1 MDIPSTET
9 NLMELIRNLQ
19 SLGFSDYEAKAYIS
33 LLKVQPATAYEVS
46 KEAGIPK
53 ANCYTVLESLSKRDS
68 VQPIS
73 EGPMR
78 YVAVPPEILFDR
90 IARSTEQRC
99 NLLIEDLKMIGSVPD
114 YDYVWSLSGKEPID
128 QAISQL
134 IKDAR
139 HQLWVKATDTAL
151 MAHLDELRNCAG
163 RGVIVRI
170 ILFGDDPEPFQFG
183 GENRCWL
190 HEGNGIAVGISHMLV
205 TIARD
210 YEEAIV
216 AEFGKAPHASVT
228 RNRALV
234 NMVDS
239 LIRHEIYF
247 AEIFEVFGEQVM
259 ERFGPALYNL
269 RCKYLPKQQ
278 VEDLSA
284 RLSDIQR
291 TKLRTP

>member
-1 MDIPSTET
+1 MDMPVTKA
-9 NLMELIRNLQ
+9 NLQGLIRNLQ

-53 ANCYTVLESLSKRDS
+53 ANCYTVLEGLSKRDS

-73 EGPMR
+73 ESPMR
-78 YVAVPPEILFDR
+78 YVAVPPEVLFDR
-90 IARSTEQRC
+90 IARSTEERC
-99 NLLIEDLKMIGSVPD
+99 NQMMNDLKAIGTGPD
-114 YDYVWSLSGKEPID
+114 YDYVWSLSGRDPIN
-128 QAISQL
+128 QAIEQL

-139 HQLWVKATDTAL
+139 HQLWVKATESAL
-151 MAHLDELRNCAG
+151 MIHREALRECAK

-183 GENRCWL
+183 DENRCWL
-190 HEGNGIAVGISHMLV
+190 HEGNGIAVGISHLLF

-216 AEFGKAPHASVT
+216 AEFGEAPHASVT

-234 NMVDS
+234 NVVDS

-247 AEIFEVFGEQVM
+247 AEIFEAFGDDIM
-259 ERFGPALYNL
+259 ERFGPALYQL
-269 RCKYLPKQQ
+269 RSKYLPQQ
-278 VEDLSA
+278 QAEDLGN
-284 RLSDIQR
+284 RLEDIR
-291 TKLRTP
+291 IASRG

>member
-1 MDIPSTET
+1 MHGNKNKLADI
-9 NLMELIRNLQ
+9 LRNLQ
-19 SLGFSDYEAKAYIS
+19 SLGFSDYEAKAYVS

-53 ANCYTVLESLSKRDS
+53 ANCYTVLESLSKRES

-73 EGPMR
+73 EAPMR

-90 IARSTEQRC
+90 ITKSTEHRC
-99 NLLIEDLKMIGSVPD
+99 KQLIDDLKEFGSRTE
-114 YDYVWSLSGKEPID
+114 YDYVWSVTGEETIN

-134 IKDAR
+134 IQNAKK
-139 HQLWVKATDTAL
+139 QLWVKATSAAL
-151 MAHLDELRNCAG
+151 MPHLDVLQDCVS
-163 RGVIVRI
+163 RGVVVRI
-170 ILFGDDPEPFQFG
+170 ILFGDDPEPFSFG

-190 HEGNGIAVGISHMLV
+190 HEGNGVEVGISHFLF

-216 AEFGKAPHASVT
+216 AEFGDAPHASIT
-228 RNRALV
+228 LNRALV

-247 AEIFEVFGEQVM
+247 AEIFEAFGEQIM
-259 ERFGPALYNL
+259 ERFGPALFLL
-269 RCKYLPKQQ
+269 RSKYLPKQQ
-278 VEDLSA
+278 VDALHE
-284 RLSDIQR
+284 
-291 TKLRTP
+291 KLEEMQGNSKP

>member
-1 MDIPSTET
+1 MDKSATKT
-9 NLMELIRNLQ
+9 NLLGLVRNLQ

-53 ANCYTVLESLSKRDS
+53 ANCYTVLEGLSKRDS
-68 VQPIS
+68 VQPVS
-73 EGPMR
+73 ESPMR

-99 NLLIEDLKMIGSVPD
+99 NQIMDELKLVGSGSE
-114 YDYVWSLSGKEPID
+114 YDYVWSLSGYEAID
-128 QAISQL
+128 QAIAQL
-134 IKDAR
+134 IRDAR

-151 MAHLDELRNCAG
+151 KRHLTALRECAE

-170 ILFGDDPEPFQFG
+170 ILFGEDPEPFQFG

-190 HEGNGIAVGISHMLV
+190 HEGNGIAVGISHLLL

-216 AEFGKAPHASVT
+216 AEFGDAPHASVT

-247 AEIFEVFGEQVM
+247 AEIFEAFGEQIM
-259 ERFGPALYNL
+259 QRFGPALYNL
-269 RCKYLPKQQ
+269 RCKYLPRQQ
-278 VEDLSA
+278 ASDLGE
-284 RLSDIQR
+284 RLSRIRSGD
-291 TKLRTP
+291 T